1 MTIILVV
8 SRGDRMKK
16 RVFALLYAIG
26 ATRLVAWWNRKQVM
40 ILCYH
45 GVTEREERDPQDLGG
60 LHVCQQRFA
69 AQLDYLQRRYHV
81 ISLQEYLAFRRE
93 GRPLPPY
100 SIVLT
105 FDDGFRNFLTV
116 AAPHLAERAMP
127 VTVFLITD
135 RVRGGNGSGRSW
147 SPSDDK
153 EYLSWAD
160 VQALKQE
167 QGIEFGSHTCS
178 HQGLTTLDLEKAE
191 REMQDSHV
199 QIVTQ
204 LKEESPSLAY
214 PYGYYSTAIIERA
227 RALGY
232 VCALTTDDGGNK
244 MDTDLFALRRTLIG
258 DDDDEPSYAARVS
271 GLTCWLRKS
280 AGYTG
285 HRSDQGRA
293 HEKN

>member
-1 MTIILVV
+1 M
-8 SRGDRMKK
+8 MKK
-16 RVFALLYAIG
+16 RIFALLYAIG
-26 ATRLVAWWNRKQVM
+26 ATRLVAWWNRQQVM

-45 GVTEREERDPQDLGG
+45 GVTGREERNPQDLCG
-60 LHVCQQRFA
+60 LHVCQHRFA

-81 ISLQEYLAFRRE
+81 ISLQEYLAARRE
-93 GRPLPPY
+93 RRRLPPY

-135 RVRGGNGSGRSW
+135 RVRAAHGSGRDW

-160 VQALKQE
+160 VHALKREQE
-167 QGIEFGSHTCS
+167 IEFGSHTCS
-178 HQGLTTLDLEKAE
+178 HQALTTLDVEKAE
-191 REMQDSHV
+191 REMRESHV
-199 QIVTQ
+199 QIVTR

-214 PYGYYSTAIIERA
+214 PYGYYSNAVIERA

-232 VCALTTDDGGNK
+232 VCALTTDEGGNEPH
-244 MDTDLFALRRTLIG
+244 TDLFALRRTLIG

-280 AGYTG
+280 AGYAG
-285 HRSDQGRA
+285 HRSGQRRVDARS
-293 HEKN
+293 